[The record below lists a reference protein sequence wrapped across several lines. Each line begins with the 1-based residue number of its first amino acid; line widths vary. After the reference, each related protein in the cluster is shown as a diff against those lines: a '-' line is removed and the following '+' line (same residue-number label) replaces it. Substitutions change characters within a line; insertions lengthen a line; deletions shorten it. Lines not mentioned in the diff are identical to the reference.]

1 MARDSVGLISAGEM
15 GSAVARTLT
24 ARGQHVV
31 TVTSDR
37 SQKTAQ
43 RARSVGVEAVASVEE
58 LVDEAEV
65 VVSIVPPGAASEVA
79 DRLASSIRS
88 VGSTPTVV
96 DANAVSPATA
106 EVIART
112 LEDAGATFVD
122 GDIIGGPPAPG
133 RAPTRLYLSG
143 GQAARVARLLGGNEL
158 RAVPLAGPPL
168 GASSLKM
175 AYAAWTKGSA
185 ALALSAWALART
197 LGVEEALLTEWE
209 DSQPALRRLCETAAR
224 GAGKA
229 WRYVA
234 EMDQIALTLQ
244 SADLPQG
251 SAQAAAAVYQ
261 RLASLKGDQSPSIAE
276 VLDLLIERGE

>member
-1 MARDSVGLISAGEM
+1 VS
-15 GSAVARTLT
+15 
-24 ARGQHVV
+24 
-31 TVTSDR
+31 VTSDR
-37 SQKTAQ
+37 SPKTAE
-43 RARSVGVEAVASVEE
+43 RAKSAGVVAVASVEQ
-58 LVDEAEV
+58 LVSEAEV

-79 DRLASSIRS
+79 DRLASSVRS

-106 EVIART
+106 AVIARP

-122 GDIIGGPPAPG
+122 GDIIGGPPATG

-143 GQAARVARLLGGNEL
+143 SEAERVARLLGGDEQ

-185 ALALSAWALART
+185 ALALTAWALAKT

-209 DSQPALRRLCETAAR
+209 ESQPALRSRCDTAAR

-244 SADLPQG
+244 SADLPEG
-251 SAQAAAAVYQ
+251 SAQSAAAVYQ
-261 RLASLKGDQSPSIAE
+261 RLASLKGDQSPSIAQ
-276 VLDLLIERGE
+276 VLDLLVDRGD